1 MTTPPGKYSKV
12 CLTEEEQC
20 EDLLLFLKLLSHLTT
35 KDYLNFAPDD
45 SNSAES
51 QWKVEPVDVMVT
63 GVSIV
68 LPLMSEE
75 TLKVRGEGACR
86 NVYFWVWHVRP
97 SFRRGRGASAP
108 PHPHPTPNEAL
119 DVS

>member
-1 MTTPPGKYSKV
+1 M
-12 CLTEEEQC
+12 TEEEQC

-45 SNSAES
+45 DSAEEAS
-51 QWKVEPVDVMVT
+51 LCKVEPVDVMVT

-75 TLKVRGEGACR
+75 TLKVEGVGLMCEEMLE
-86 NVYFWVWHVRP
+86 VEGLDGWVGGLRD
-97 SFRRGRGASAP
+97 A
-108 PHPHPTPNEAL
+108 
-119 DVS
+119 